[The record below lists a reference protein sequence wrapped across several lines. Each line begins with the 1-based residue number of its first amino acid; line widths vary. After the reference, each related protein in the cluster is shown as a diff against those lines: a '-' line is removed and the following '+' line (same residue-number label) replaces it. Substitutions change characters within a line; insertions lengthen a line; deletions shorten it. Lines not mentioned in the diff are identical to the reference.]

1 MAQFIKINKPT
12 FPYFPHSTS
21 RCLPSAPPKKSP
33 TQFRLIILNLSTF
46 VSHDYEWRV
55 RPGSQEV
62 ATVATIS
69 TYEKNWKLN
78 TIKHFYSFIKCF
90 VCSAGCLSVQKKK
103 NICKNLFS
111 IISIFEKR
119 FSGFFPGI
127 SNVFK
132 PCGLCC
138 TTLLTIAF
146 NHFCMS
152 FVQM

>member
-90 VCSAGCLSVQKKK
+90 VCSAGCLSVYKKTYAK
-103 NICKNLFS
+103 ICFQLF
-111 IISIFEKR
+111 R
-119 FSGFFPGI
+119 FLKKGFLVSFQVFQMC
-127 SNVFK
+127 SNRVDCVVQHFWQ
-132 PCGLCC
+132 L
-138 TTLLTIAF
+138 LLTTFACRLYKC
-146 NHFCMS
+146 N
-152 FVQM
+152 